1 MPEDRSPK
9 DKSVPPPLDPFPTY
23 QTPYS
28 RSDKNQHEN
37 PFIQFRRFADDQFSS
52 FFQGIPSLF
61 GVHNKEVDDLMRRR
75 HEMEEGWRK
84 QFEQEMEEMRH
95 EIEKSH
101 VATLKAMEDSW
112 SRSTKGTTSKPLA
125 STEQPP
131 WWTQGNASKCPALNG
146 QQSQQNARKCPALYN
161 ETGQPKTELDMYE
174 ADISSNPQ
182 STGSRVVSSTGVP
195 WLDWLTP
202 GDVKSRENT
211 TKDVQMASEDYPT
224 PQATR
229 YSLFKARHMNPF
241 ENPDHTIPWLML
253 SPYSPIYLSNPGQS
267 RMFRVRIQD
276 SEEVPLQISRPK
288 YFERWYTEV
297 DDKLA
302 RQLSWADAFE
312 DLVSLQQTGSMVD
325 RNFSTLRTPP
335 TWIHDMVRRGSLGD
349 RWGFN
354 EDGMLIKR
362 SSGTAITVREST
374 MKDRCQR
381 RRERRWGSWRRT
393 ENIQKQTEQ
402 DETETH
408 EDSIDKLVD
417 ELPESIARSPVF
429 GGLLSAAD
437 SIVSAVE
444 QGIEDV
450 LKQTQHEGFTGDE
463 SAQSASTIESDES
476 DPTPYTSLV
485 DSSSSSY
492 SYSSNSSSSYSASSD
507 QEPSSIIST
516 LTTTVTR
523 TLPDGSVETKRVFKK
538 RFADGTEES
547 DESTE
552 VKSIPSRS
560 SPITTQVLDKET
572 QTQLPDGSSSAH
584 SMPYRPTQRSQDNV
598 DRIRQ
603 TYGAEA
609 FQRDKDE
616 VQLSSNAKT
625 EDAQR
630 WRGGGWFWTR

>member
-1 MPEDRSPK
+1 MPEDKLPR
-9 DKSVPPPLDPFPTY
+9 DKSIPPPLDPFPTY
-23 QTPYS
+23 QTPYP
-28 RSDKNQHEN
+28 RSDRDQHEN
-37 PFIQFRRFADDQFSS
+37 PFIQFRRFADEQFSS
-52 FFQGIPSLF
+52 FFHGIPGLF
-61 GVHNKEVDDLMRRR
+61 GVHTKEVDDLMRRR

-95 EIEKSH
+95 EIEKSR
-101 VATLKAMEDSW
+101 VAALKAMEDSW
-112 SRSTKGTTSKPLA
+112 SRANEPNASKPA
-125 STEQPP
+125 ESTGQSP
-131 WWTQGNASKCPALNG
+131 WWTRGNASKCPALNG
-146 QQSQQNARKCPALYN
+146 PESRQNARKCPALYD
-161 ETGQPKTELDMYE
+161 EAGQPKTELEMYE
-174 ADISSNPQ
+174 AAATSNVQ
-182 STGSRVVSSTGVP
+182 SAGSPVASSTGVP

-202 GDVKSRENT
+202 GDVKSRQRTAEE
-211 TKDVQMASEDYPT
+211 VQAVSDDHPA

-241 ENPDHTIPWLML
+241 DDPDHTIPWLML

-276 SEEVPLQISRPK
+276 SEGVPLQISRPK

-312 DLVSLQQTGSMVD
+312 DLVSLQQTGSMID
-325 RNFSTLRTPP
+325 RNSSTLRTPP

-362 SSGTAITVREST
+362 SNGVAPVVPETTVR
-374 MKDRCQR
+374 DRCQR
-381 RRERRWGSWRRT
+381 RRERRWGPWRRA
-393 ENIQKQTEQ
+393 EEGQKQTEQ
-402 DETETH
+402 DEIEMQ

-417 ELPESIARSPVF
+417 DLPESIARSPVF

-450 LKQTQHEGFTGDE
+450 LKQTEQEPLADE
-463 SAQSASTIESDES
+463 ESTPSAGPAESDEPES
-476 DPTPYTSLV
+476 TPYTSLA

-492 SYSSNSSSSYSASSD
+492 SYSSNSSSSYSSSSD
-507 QEPSSIIST
+507 QEPGAIIST

-523 TLPDGSVETKRVFKK
+523 TLADGSVETKRVFKK

-552 VKSIPSRS
+552 VKSIPPRS
-560 SPITTQVLDKET
+560 TPATTQVSDKET
-572 QTQLPDGSSSAH
+572 QTQLPDGGPSERG
-584 SMPYRPTQRSQDNV
+584 MPYRPSRRPQDDA

-603 TYGAEA
+603 TYGGEA
-609 FQRDKDE
+609 FEQEREKAQAPSN
-616 VQLSSNAKT
+616 VQAP
-625 EDAQR
+625 DPPRQ
-630 WRGGGWFWTR
+630 RGGGWFWTR